1 MHDAIVAAYPYTP
14 PLLRGAAVG
23 LLSLLRNEGG
33 SLGTPLAQTMQERGD
48 QFHTLRLGESLD
60 PFNAADSSSR
70 HGEFSC
76 SRLAIQLLR
85 SS

>member
-1 MHDAIVAAYPYTP
+1 VHDANVAAYLYTP

-33 SLGTPLAQTMQERGD
+33 SVGTSLAQTMQERRD
-48 QFHTLRLGESLD
+48 
-60 PFNAADSSSR
+60 
-70 HGEFSC
+70 GEFSC